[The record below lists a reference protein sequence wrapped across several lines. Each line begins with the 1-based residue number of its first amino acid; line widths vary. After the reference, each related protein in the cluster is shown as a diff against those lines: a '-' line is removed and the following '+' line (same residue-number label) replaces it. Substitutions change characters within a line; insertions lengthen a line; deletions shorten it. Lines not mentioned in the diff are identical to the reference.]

1 MILGIAA
8 TIIGLYEEENDIF
21 IKLILCVFIEIMY
34 SLAIVLSKYLMDFL
48 LMKSPFMK
56 EYLH

>member
-34 SLAIVLSKYLMDFL
+34 FFWL
-48 LMKSPFMK
+48 LF
-56 EYLH
+56 